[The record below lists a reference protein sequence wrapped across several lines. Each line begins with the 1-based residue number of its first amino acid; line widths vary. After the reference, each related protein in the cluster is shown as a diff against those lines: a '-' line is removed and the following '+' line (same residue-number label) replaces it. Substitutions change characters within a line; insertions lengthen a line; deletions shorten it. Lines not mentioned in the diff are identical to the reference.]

1 MEKRIEE
8 VLAQLEARSRSEQ
21 EELERVRAQGL
32 AKVMEA
38 APRLMFD
45 CGRDV
50 AQLLSIMVRALGAR
64 RILEVGG
71 SVGYSTIWFADAAR
85 DTGGEVISL
94 ENDPGKHE
102 EQRANVEQAGLSR
115 YTKLICGDASEILK
129 TLDGPFDLVL
139 IDHWKALYIRE
150 FDAVWPKMRKG
161 GVVMADNILYP
172 PGTQADM
179 RAYVAHVRNAKGAR
193 SFTLDIGQGVEVT
206 FAEGS

>member
-8 VLAQLEARSRSEQ
+8 LLTALEARSKSEKD
-21 EELERVRAQGL
+21 ELERVRAQGL
-32 AKVMEA
+32 AKVFEA
-38 APRLMFD
+38 APKLMLD

-50 AQLLSIMVRALGAR
+50 AQLLNVMVRALGAR
-64 RILEVGG
+64 RILEIGG
-71 SVGYSTIWFADAAR
+71 SVGYSTIWMAEAAR
-85 DTGGEVISL
+85 DTGGEVIGL
-94 ENDPGKHE
+94 ENDRGKHE
-102 EQRANVEQAGLSR
+102 EQRANLEKAGLAKH
-115 YTKLICGDASEILK
+115 TKLICGDASEILK

-161 GVVMADNILYP
+161 GVVMADNILRP

-193 SFTLDIGQGVEVT
+193 SYTLDIGAGVEVT
-206 FAEGS
+206 IAG